1 MGMPLRLTTVAD
13 FPTNWWSA
21 LRSQQGS
28 HCSQTEGT
36 FFSDTRPPNGDL
48 VDSLGRHG
56 LSMVTGENL
65 DAVPAVKDSFKMA
78 DAFADDRT
86 GVAVTQTSAL
96 TVDIS
101 ETG

>member
-1 MGMPLRLTTVAD
+1 M
-13 FPTNWWSA
+13 
-21 LRSQQGS
+21 
-28 HCSQTEGT
+28 
-36 FFSDTRPPNGDL
+36 
-48 VDSLGRHG
+48 DSLGRHG

-86 GVAVTQTSAL
+86 GVAVAQTNAL